1 MLCATLLRA
10 LDSAVCHLLLVQFQ
24 YYVEPHLQNHMRIVQ
39 THAHTSKMMYFNLRH
54 VLIHHYKP
62 ATCSRVLLAWVWVRV
77 RVCAFVWISKAI
89 VVIREWAPAFRYSNC
104 LCHFHLKREP
114 TRKENTQTRARSLTY
129 SHVFVIILTCKSRR
143 KGNESMIRFGFGFSA
158 KIQTVNLKHKWLS

>member
-114 TRKENTQTRARSLTY
+114 TRKENTQTRARSLTLMCLW
-129 SHVFVIILTCKSRR
+129 SFWHVSREER
-143 KGNESMIRFGFGFSA
+143 GTNQWYALASA
-158 KIQTVNLKHKWLS
+158 SVQKFKR